1 MNSNVETISSN
12 SIWIFLITIY
22 FDILAAGGRYDD
34 LIQAYSSKLNID
46 DDSSKFQAPGGVGVY
61 FFIMYVTEVLKTKTR
76 Y

>member
-1 MNSNVETISSN
+1 MRRLSVQILFEF
-12 SIWIFLITIY
+12 FLITIY

-61 FFIMYVTEVLKTKTR
+61 FF
-76 Y
+76 